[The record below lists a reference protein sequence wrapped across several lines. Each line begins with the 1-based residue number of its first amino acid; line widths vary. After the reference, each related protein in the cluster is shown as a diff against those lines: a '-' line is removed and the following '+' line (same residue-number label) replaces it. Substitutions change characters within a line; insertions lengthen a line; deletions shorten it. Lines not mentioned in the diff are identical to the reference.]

1 MILKFYGLKTRLLHH
16 NVEFICSWSKVI
28 HTMEKNEITQF
39 EGFEIDS
46 LEKFP
51 FSGIKVIGAIHVGLS
66 VTCMILG
73 VINVV
78 TFVVMDESPTFTDKA
93 LKEKQ
98 ELAMQITI
106 SSTPMWCGIWFCMCG
121 TMALNISRQKKSSI
135 YCFKMSFLIL
145 SILCSALFG
154 PACACV
160 NAYEALLRH
169 GLYSTD
175 YKWLVPLLIA
185 FFAFN
190 EIVVSIISA
199 IACCCCAT
207 LKETKVRVLLTPNNQ
222 TQHKLMKQDFQTRPG
237 NPHLQRD
244 YIQDNRDIFRISNR
258 NQHRNISEQP
268 MFKTHSKNITTQRSN
283 FTADHIRYNN
293 IPD

>member
-1 MILKFYGLKTRLLHH
+1 M
-16 NVEFICSWSKVI
+16 
-28 HTMEKNEITQF
+28 MEKKEFTQF
-39 EGFEIDS
+39 EGFDVDS

-51 FSGIKVIGAIHVGLS
+51 FSGIKVIGAIHVGLG

-73 VINVV
+73 VVNIV
-78 TFVVMDESPTFTDKA
+78 TYVVMDESPTYTDKD
-93 LKEKQ
+93 LNDKQ
-98 ELAMQITI
+98 ELAMQITV

-121 TMALNISRQKKSSI
+121 TMALNISRQKKSSV

-169 GLYSTD
+169 GLNSSD

-190 EIVVSIISA
+190 EIIVSIISA

-222 TQHKLMKQDFQTRPG
+222 TQHKLINKEFQTRPD

-244 YIQDNRDIFRISNR
+244 YLQDNRDIFRISNR
-258 NQHRNISEQP
+258 NQQRNISDQP
-268 MFKTHSKNITTQRSN
+268 MFRTHSKNITTQRSH
-283 FTADHIRYNN
+283 FTANHIRYNN
-293 IPD
+293 TPD